1 MIPFLLGLFGALFY
15 FGHSEVRHFENLAA
29 NDIRARL
36 KGEHAKV
43 SVRTE
48 FEGVVAGPLGD
59 MKKVTIRASDFE
71 TPGLPLF
78 TQPDLPKRGLIR
90 DLRIELR
97 EFTIAGLHIQ
107 ELVSDIPDCR
117 FDYDLAIRKRKI
129 RLSRSGV
136 GRGEVVIRQG
146 DLEAYILRKFGSIK
160 RVSVRIAGGRV
171 RVEGYGEFLILKSS
185 FLVDAKLVAVSGTKL
200 ELADADISLDGQ
212 KADPESG
219 RALLGL
225 LNPVVDL
232 TKDLKLHDAI
242 YVDEIVL
249 ADGVIRAGG
258 STKIPDQPPDEKMPP
273 EPGGKCN
280 ANYRGNSYAALF
292 GRRRLISRSPAP
304 RPMASMEAGSGTH
317 MGLPLPLSPPV
328 PLVPVLS
335 LV

>member
-29 NDIRARL
+29 NDIHERL
-36 KGEHAKV
+36 RGQHAKV

-48 FEGVVAGPLGD
+48 FEGIIGGPLGD

-78 TQPDLPKRGLIR
+78 TQPDLAKKGLIR

-117 FDYDLAIRKRKI
+117 FDYDLAIRKHKI
-129 RLSRSGV
+129 RLSRSGI

-160 RVSVRIAGGRV
+160 KVSVTVAGGRV
-171 RVEGYGEFLILKSS
+171 RVEGYGEFLILKAN
-185 FLVDAKLVAVSGTKL
+185 FLVDAKLVAVGGTKL
-200 ELADADISLDGQ
+200 ELSDANISLDGQ
-212 KADPESG
+212 RADPESG

-225 LNPVVDL
+225 LNPVIDL
-232 TKDLKLHDAI
+232 AKDLRLHDAI
-242 YVDEIVL
+242 YVDEMVL
-249 ADGVIRAGG
+249 ADGVIRASG
-258 STKIPDQPPDEKMPP
+258 STKIPDQPPDEKVPP
-273 EPGGKCN
+273 ETEGECNTNDGGSC
-280 ANYRGNSYAALF
+280 YAAL
-292 GRRRLISRSPAP
+292 RRFISKNPAP
-304 RPMASMEAGSGTH
+304 RPITSMEAGSGTH
-317 MGLPLPLSPPV
+317 MGLPPPLSLPV
-328 PLVPVLS
+328 PLLPVLS